1 MRRKRDRKLTKQLA
15 RKIEEG
21 RSPLYVYMLDNY
33 DDLSAKLDRPS
44 PMWTAVAAAIADR
57 GVIGANGAPP
67 TPGSVRS
74 MWRWV
79 KREKAEMAEQPSSTS
94 QHRKQPNRSPRTAL
108 PMPGIR
114 AAASPAPPVRA
125 PPPPPPL
132 AQASSKSPSDGT
144 APTVSPEVQAKL
156 DKLRGQLAKADRYLG
171 LPITGKNS

>member
-1 MRRKRDRKLTKQLA
+1 MALKRDPKLKAELEKQADDGL
-15 RKIEEG
+15 
-21 RSPLYVYMLDNY
+21 SPLHAYMRANHEA
-33 DDLSAKLDRPS
+33 LSVSLDRPLAK
-44 PMWTAVAAAIADR
+44 WAEAAAAIAAL
-57 GVIGANGAPP
+57 GVVGSKGQVP
-67 TPGSVRS
+67 TAEAVRS
-74 MWRWV
+74 MWPRI
-79 KREKAEMAEQPSSTS
+79 KRQVAEAEQQKLQS
-94 QHRKQPNRSPRTAL
+94 QPNRKPPNRSPRTAL

-132 AQASSKSPSDGT
+132 AQASSNSPSDGT